1 MPKVSCLSLQKG
13 NGTENET
20 EHLIKRQKVKKKCI
34 PDIIQPVIK
43 ILERGN
49 RVLLENNTGV

>member
-1 MPKVSCLSLQKG
+1 MPKVSCLSLQKE
-13 NGTENET
+13 NGAENET
-20 EHLIKRQKVKKKCI
+20 EHPIKRQRVKKNI
-34 PDIIQPVIK
+34 PVIIQPVIK